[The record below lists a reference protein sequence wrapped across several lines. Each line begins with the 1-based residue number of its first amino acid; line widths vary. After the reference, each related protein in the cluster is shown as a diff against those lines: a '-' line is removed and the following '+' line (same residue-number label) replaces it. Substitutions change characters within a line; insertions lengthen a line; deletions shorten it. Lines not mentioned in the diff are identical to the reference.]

1 MGVWFNEE
9 RTEKGLRSCWR
20 QLECRTEIHMQ
31 ENSSSNESAAHQLH
45 TKQSLLK
52 KKKLIHLLAAR
63 LKRLQN
69 KLGWEAELG

>member
-1 MGVWFNEE
+1 
-9 RTEKGLRSCWR
+9 
-20 QLECRTEIHMQ
+20 MQ